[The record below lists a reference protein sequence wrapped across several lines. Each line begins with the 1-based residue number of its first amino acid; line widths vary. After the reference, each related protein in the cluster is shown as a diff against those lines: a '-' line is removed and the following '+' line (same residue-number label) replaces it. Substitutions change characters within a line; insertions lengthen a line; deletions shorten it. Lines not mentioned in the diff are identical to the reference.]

1 MSYWSA
7 KSRDVIDAVVAE
19 VGVDDETALR
29 KAMFDA
35 YPFGDRK
42 HWPYKVFCEEVKK
55 TMQDI
60 RVRKT
65 RLRPPVVQMGL
76 L

>member
-1 MSYWSA
+1 MSYWNV
-7 KSRDVIDAVVAE
+7 KSREVIDAVVIR

-29 KAMFDA
+29 KAMF
-35 YPFGDRK
+35 
-42 HWPYKVFCEEVKK
+42 EEVKK
-55 TMQDI
+55 TMQGI
-60 RVRKT
+60 RVQKT